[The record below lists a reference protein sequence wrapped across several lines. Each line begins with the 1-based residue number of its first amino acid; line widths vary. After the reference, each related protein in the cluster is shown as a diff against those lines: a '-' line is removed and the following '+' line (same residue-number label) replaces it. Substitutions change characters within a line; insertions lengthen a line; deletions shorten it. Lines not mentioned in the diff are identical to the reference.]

1 MAERKHV
8 SPEPLTD
15 AQVGYWRTVETF
27 KASDAAYLAFDLSP
41 PVRALGLI
49 VVVPAEVKGFEEY
62 LLDNKGKYPRT
73 GGNRWIAH
81 SRRFNEFTGEHHAVR
96 DPKNDG
102 PAIFT
107 RETIMQAAA
116 DRGLKPKAFADE
128 RHGDTHEALAEYYDR
143 EDWPEELGIAF
154 TAWRAAVNSEEVKS
168 GNKRPGAFIRGWLA
182 EHYPERPDGFCK
194 RIATVANWKKGPGC
208 K

>member
-15 AQVGYWRTVETF
+15 AQVSYWRTVEIF
-27 KASDAAYLAFDLSP
+27 KASDAVYLVFDLSP
-41 PVRALGLI
+41 PARALGLI
-49 VVVPAEVKGFEEY
+49 VMVPSEVKEFEAY
-62 LLDNKGKYPRT
+62 LLHDKDRYPRT
-73 GGNRWIAH
+73 GGNTWVVH
-81 SRRFNEFTGEHHAVR
+81 SRRLNKFTGTYYPDTDV
-96 DPKNDG
+96 KNDG

-116 DRGLKPKAFADE
+116 DRGLKPKIFSQEKPPAPE
-128 RHGDTHEALAEYYDR
+128 ILAEYCDR

-154 TAWRAAVNSEEVKS
+154 TAWRAATNSKEVES
-168 GNKRPGAFIRGWLA
+168 GKRPGAFIRGWLK
-182 EHYPERPDGFCK
+182 EHYPERSNDFYS
-194 RIATVANWKKGPGC
+194 RIATVANWKKGPGR